1 MTRLFVLLTNYPVIC
16 YACILLFADE
26 HQKVVDQYSEA
37 IDQYA
42 KRIDEPYKKSQKIRV
57 RRSKQDPPFD

>member
-1 MTRLFVLLTNYPVIC
+1 MTRIFVLLTSYPVIC

-26 HQKVVDQYSEA
+26 HQKVVDQYSET

-42 KRIDEPYKKSQKIRV
+42 KRIDEPYRKSQKI
-57 RRSKQDPPFD
+57 